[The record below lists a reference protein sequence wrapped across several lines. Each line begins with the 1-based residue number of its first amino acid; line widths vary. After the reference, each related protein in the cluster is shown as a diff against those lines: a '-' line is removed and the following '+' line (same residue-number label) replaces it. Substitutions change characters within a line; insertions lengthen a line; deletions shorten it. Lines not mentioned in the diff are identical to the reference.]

1 MDFLNDF
8 FAWAWASALS
18 IHSTRWP
25 SMRVNTGTL
34 AECIEI
40 VMDVSWSGLR
50 KGDDRSDTAPGV
62 HNRREKPAAARL
74 RP

>member
-1 MDFLNDF
+1 
-8 FAWAWASALS
+8 
-18 IHSTRWP
+18 
-25 SMRVNTGTL
+25 MRVNTGTL